1 MKLTSH
7 ELSQLREYVN
17 GGSVNV
23 QDVDQVLSS
32 FIIAASPYQPPPAS
46 SWLPILPD
54 IAGLHLGQEL
64 REPLLLLVATALLV
78 YTVLLLMKVFPPW
91 KLVLVLLLFSVSWH
105 WLR

>member
-1 MKLTSH
+1 M
-7 ELSQLREYVN
+7 
-17 GGSVNV
+17 

-32 FIIAASPYQPPPAS
+32 FILSTSPYQPPPAS

-54 IAGLHLGQEL
+54 MTDLLLGQEL

-78 YTVLLLMKVFPPW
+78 YTVILLTKVVPPW

>member
-1 MKLTSH
+1 M
-7 ELSQLREYVN
+7 
-17 GGSVNV
+17 

-32 FIIAASPYQPPPAS
+32 FILSTSPYQPPPAS
-46 SWLPILPD
+46 SWLPVLPD
-54 IAGLHLGQEL
+54 NMSGLLQGQEL

-78 YTVLLLMKVFPPW
+78 YTVILLTKVFPPW